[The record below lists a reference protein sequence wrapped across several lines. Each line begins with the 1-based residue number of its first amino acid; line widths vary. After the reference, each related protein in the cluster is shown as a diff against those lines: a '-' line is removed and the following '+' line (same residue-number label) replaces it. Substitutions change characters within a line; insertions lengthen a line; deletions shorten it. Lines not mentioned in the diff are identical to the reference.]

1 MVSKQKA
8 CKHKNSQLW
17 LTFENYPAAYQMGFQ
32 KLIYKMNCKFNL
44 LAVQM
49 TKVSYVMP
57 GPWLYHMYIDIT
69 LQYVV

>member
-1 MVSKQKA
+1 
-8 CKHKNSQLW
+8 
-17 LTFENYPAAYQMGFQ
+17 MGFQ